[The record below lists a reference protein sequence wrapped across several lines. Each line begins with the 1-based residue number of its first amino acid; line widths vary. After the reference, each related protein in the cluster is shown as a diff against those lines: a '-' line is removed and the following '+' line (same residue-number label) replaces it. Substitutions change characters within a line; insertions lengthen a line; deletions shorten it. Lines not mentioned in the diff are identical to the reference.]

1 MKFIRTALLT
11 SLVATLASASPVGA
25 ANDNPTW
32 QAAQTVRLPAGATE
46 LSQGYLP
53 TLSCPSAGNCVAAGA
68 VADASSNLQGLVL
81 TENAGVWGAPQQLTP
96 PVDAGPNPYMT
107 IYSLSC
113 VTIASC
119 AAVGSYQ
126 DSNGNVQSFV
136 ANETTGTWS
145 TALKVTLPANALGSG
160 QVSNVKTVSCASAG
174 NCSAAGSYFDNNTS
188 YPRTVVFT
196 VVESAGNWSRAQA
209 LAMPGDANF
218 NPFASAS
225 QITCHGAK
233 NCDAVGSYI
242 DTNGTARGL
251 LISQVN
257 GRWTTHALTL
267 PGNANAY
274 PQSSLSEVT
283 CVSSGNCVAI
293 GTYAD
298 TNGYLQGLIA
308 TEARGVWGRAQ
319 TMVMPTNAAAS
330 PHVFFYGYNGVSCSS
345 VGNCAA
351 GGQYRDRSNN
361 YQGFLINE
369 TTGAW
374 QPATQLVLPSGAQ
387 SGGRNGGVV
396 AVSCLSSSACS
407 AGAAYLD
414 GAGNYQALVVNEV
427 GGSWLAGKKVTLP
440 AGATTVGVAGGV
452 YGLICHPSG
461 PCTATG
467 SYLDPTGTYQGF
479 TVSST

>member
-11 SLVATLASASPVGA
+11 SLAATLASASPVGA
-25 ANDNPTW
+25 VSGNPAW
-32 QAAQTVRLPAGATE
+32 HAAQAVRLPAGATE

-53 TLSCPSAGNCVAAGA
+53 ALSCPSAGNCVAGGA
-68 VADASSNLQGLVL
+68 FADAAGSLQGLVL
-81 TENAGVWGAPQQLTP
+81 TENAGTWGAPRQLTP
-96 PVDAGPNPYMT
+96 PADAGQNPYLT

-113 VTIASC
+113 VTVANC

-126 DSNGNVQSFV
+126 DANGDVQSFV
-136 ANETTGTWS
+136 ASEAAGTWS
-145 TALKVTLPANALGSG
+145 TAQKVTLPANALGSG

-174 NCSAAGSYFDNNTS
+174 NCSAAGSYLDSNAT

-196 VVESAGNWSRAQA
+196 VVESAGTWGRAQSLA
-209 LAMPGDANF
+209 LPTDANF
-218 NPFASAS
+218 NPFASVS
-225 QITCHGAK
+225 QLTCHGAK
-233 NCDAVGSYI
+233 NCDAVGSYV
-242 DTNGTARGL
+242 DANGAARGL
-251 LISQVN
+251 LVNQVN
-257 GRWTTHALTL
+257 GSWTTRAMAL
-267 PGNANAY
+267 PGNANAF
-274 PQSSLSEVT
+274 PLSSLSELT
-283 CVSSGNCVAI
+283 CVSTGNCVAI

-298 TNGYLQGLIA
+298 ATGSLEGLVV
-308 TEARGVWGRAQ
+308 TESKGVWGRAQ
-319 TMVMPTNAAAS
+319 TMVMPADAAIS

-369 TTGAW
+369 VDGAW
-374 QPATQLVLPSGAQ
+374 QPATRLVLPSGAQ

-396 AVSCLSSSACS
+396 AVSCSGDGACS

-414 GAGNYQALVVNEV
+414 GAGKYQALVVNEV
-427 GGSWLAGKKVTLP
+427 GGDWLAGKRVSLP

-452 YGLICHPSG
+452 YGLVCHPSG

-479 TVSST
+479 TVSSD